1 MNGFDPT
8 ATSPPATMRDIQA
21 LRSDLV
27 EVAEEASRQTLA
39 AHTRTLALL
48 AEHAELAEER
58 EQDASLFRAEV
69 RSRHEREDERARLV
83 DARMSTMLRHL
94 ERLVDV
100 PATERE
106 TLSPPTWQ
114 GRLSTWLA
122 RPASTRAVLALAAA
136 GVLATLSGCVAILGG
151 VQ

>member
-8 ATSPPATMRDIQA
+8 TTSPPATMRDIRA

-27 EVAEEASRQTLA
+27 EVAEEAARATLA

-83 DARMSTMLRHL
+83 DARMATMLRHL

-114 GRLSTWLA
+114 GRMATWLA

-136 GVLATLSGCVAILGG
+136 GVLATLSGCVALMG
-151 VQ
+151 VH

>member
-1 MNGFDPT
+1 M
-8 ATSPPATMRDIQA
+8 SPPGTALVDWRDIRA
-21 LRSDLV
+21 LRDDLV
-27 EVAEEASRQTLA
+27 NVAEEASRQTLA

-83 DARMSTMLRHL
+83 DARMATMLRHL

-106 TLSPPTWQ
+106 TLSPP
-114 GRLSTWLA
+114 
-122 RPASTRAVLALAAA
+122 
-136 GVLATLSGCVAILGG
+136 
-151 VQ
+151 

>member
-8 ATSPPATMRDIQA
+8 TTSPPATMRDIRA

-27 EVAEEASRQTLA
+27 EVAEEAARATLA

-48 AEHAELAEER
+48 D
-58 EQDASLFRAEV
+58 EQEQNAALFRAEV
-69 RSRHEREDERARLV
+69 RAFVARTEEELRA
-83 DARMSTMLRHL
+83 ARADRGTMLRHL
-94 ERLVDV
+94 SRLVDV
-100 PATERE
+100 PAERE

-114 GRLSTWLA
+114 GRMATWLA

-136 GVLATLSGCVAILGG
+136 GVLATLSGCVALMG
-151 VQ
+151 VH

>member
-1 MNGFDPT
+1 M
-8 ATSPPATMRDIQA
+8 SPPGTALVDWRDIRA
-21 LRSDLV
+21 LRDDLV
-27 EVAEEASRQTLA
+27 NVAEEASRQTLA

-48 AEHAELAEER
+48 AEHAQVAEER

-83 DARMSTMLRHL
+83 DARMATMLRHL

-100 PATERE
+100 PGAERE
-106 TLSPPTWQ
+106 TLTPPTWRE
-114 GRLSTWLA
+114 GLATWLA

-136 GVLATLSGCVAILGG
+136 GVLATLSGCVALLG
-151 VQ
+151 VHP

>member
-8 ATSPPATMRDIQA
+8 TTSPPATMRDIRA

-27 EVAEEASRQTLA
+27 EVAEEAARATLA

-48 AEHAELAEER
+48 DEHAELAEER

-83 DARMSTMLRHL
+83 DARMATMLRHL

-106 TLSPPTWQ
+106 TLSPPSWQ
-114 GRLSTWLA
+114 ERAGAWLS
-122 RPASTRAVLALAAA
+122 RPAITRAVLALAAA
-136 GVLATLSGCVAILGG
+136 GVLATLSGCVALMG
-151 VQ
+151 VH